1 MYVTFKLMTQMVRLL
16 NIMVQFSGAPLEILE
31 SDNFLKKR
39 IICVQ
44 AQLNFE
50 RNFQTKKY
58 NRITSDNIE
67 IKMSVNTFIL

>member
-1 MYVTFKLMTQMVRLL
+1 
-16 NIMVQFSGAPLEILE
+16 MVQFSGAPLEILE